1 MIERES
7 SFDFLESAERRLGGQ
22 LWNLQ
27 VFIDDFVVTG
37 YHSLQLYPLLF
48 CKNDTGPQNFPL
60 IDI

>member
-7 SFDFLESAERRLGGQ
+7 SFDFLEGAERRLRGQ
-22 LWNLQ
+22 LWNLR
-27 VFIDDFVVTG
+27 VFIDDFVTG

-48 CKNDTGPQNFPL
+48 CKNDTGPQNFLL